1 MCVGGVWCVERCQPR
16 WVCVCVCVCVCVR
29 ACVFL
34 PIPYKKR
41 CFDVVY
47 FVCKAHFGPS
57 RGANE
62 AVH

>member
-1 MCVGGVWCVERCQPR
+1 MWEGLGVWGGANII
-16 WVCVCVCVCVCVR
+16 VCVCVCVR
-29 ACVFL
+29 VFL

-41 CFDVVY
+41 CIDVVY
-47 FVCKAHFGPS
+47 FVCSAHYGPS